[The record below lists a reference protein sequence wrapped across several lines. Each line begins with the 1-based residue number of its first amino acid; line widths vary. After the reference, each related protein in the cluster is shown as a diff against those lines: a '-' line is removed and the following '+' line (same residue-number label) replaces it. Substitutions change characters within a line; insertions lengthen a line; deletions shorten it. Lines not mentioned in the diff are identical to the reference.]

1 MEQRSFTTA
10 GGGTALSTTAVLIPV
25 ASAGK
30 ISGDGLVALTPRNLS
45 TAVVVKYLFNPR
57 ITLLITDDNNA
68 TFTDESDDAQDGS
81 TSTDVTLSS
90 LPATPTGY
98 IYLGTVEP
106 VRGYRA
112 DVDAANGT
120 AGTLTGD
127 YWNGSAWTSLSI
139 TDGTASGGAPWAQDG
154 DITFTVPS
162 AWSKERLGTILGKT
176 AAQTGPTGGALAY
189 LGYNLFWAR
198 LSNTGACDSSTTL
211 NSLMPLNRSTA
222 YAELI
227 SGQTVVTEMST
238 DQTEL
243 ASLSAVEALTD
254 AGTANLV
261 GILGGRFIA

>member
-10 GGGTALSTTAVLIPV
+10 GGGSALTTTALLIPV
-25 ASAGK
+25 ATAGK
-30 ISGDGLVALTPRNLS
+30 ISGTGEIALTGRNFS
-45 TAVVVKYLFNPR
+45 TAVVVKYLLNPR
-57 ITLLITDDNNA
+57 LTLLITDDGNA

-81 TSTDVTLSS
+81 ASTDVTLSS
-90 LPATPTGY
+90 LPATPLGY
-98 IYLGTVEP
+98 VYLGTTEP

-120 AGTLTGD
+120 AGTMTGD
-127 YWNGSAWTSLSI
+127 YWNGSAWASLSI

-162 AWSKERLGTILGKT
+162 AWTKERLGTILGKT
-176 AAQTGPTGGALAY
+176 QAELGPPLSQTKAQQYA
-189 LGYNLFWAR
+189 LFWTR

-222 YAELI
+222 YAELV
-227 SGQTVVTEMST
+227 SGYAALAPAAT
-238 DQTEL
+238 DQ
-243 ASLSAVEALTD
+243 SYGYSAVEALTD

-261 GILGGRFIA
+261 GVLAGNFVV